1 MSGGA
6 RLAWGILGT
15 GNIADQYAEGLAG
28 SERGWLVAVGSR
40 RMESAQGF
48 VRKHRGA
55 KAYARYYWVLADP
68 AVEAVYN
75 SLPNSMHHEWTIKA
89 LRAGKH
95 VLCEKPMGVNLR
107 EVEEMFEEA
116 RRAKRVLAE
125 AFMYRSHP
133 LTLAVQR
140 AVREG
145 VIGKVRIIRTSFVY
159 AATKIGGNI
168 RFDTGLAGGS
178 IMDIGCYCLS
188 YSRLFAGAE
197 PTSMKVYGHVH
208 ESGIDDY
215 AAGAMA
221 FPGEIVAN
229 FSCGMTVCADNTAEI
244 LGTLGYIHAR
254 CRQKPP
260 VHDAAYSVVDAGG
273 RRQTHLVS
281 AWEAFVWRLEAD
293 DFAATVQDG
302 MPQRVSVE
310 DSLANQKWLDEMRRQ
325 VGLGF

>member
-1 MSGGA
+1 MSVSA

-15 GNIADQYAEGLAG
+15 GNIAEQFAEGLTG
-28 SERGWLVAVGSR
+28 SERGRLVAVGSR
-40 RMESAQGF
+40 RMDSAEAF
-48 VRKHRGA
+48 VKQHRGG
-55 KAYARYYWVLADP
+55 KAYGNYDGVLGDP

-107 EVEEMFEEA
+107 EVEEMFGEA

-133 LTLAVQR
+133 LTLAVER

-159 AATKIGGNI
+159 ASTKIAGNI
-168 RFDTGLAGGS
+168 RFDAALAGGS

-208 ESGIDDY
+208 ESGIDDF

-221 FPGEIVAN
+221 FPGDIVAN
-229 FSCGMTVCADNTAEI
+229 FSCGMTVHADNTAEI
-244 LGTLGYIHAR
+244 LGTEGYIEVPVPW
-254 CRQKPP
+254 KPP

-281 AWEAFVWRLEAD
+281 AGKHLYALEAD

-310 DSLANQKWLDEMRRQ
+310 DSLANQRWLDEMRRQ
-325 VGLGF
+325 VGLSF